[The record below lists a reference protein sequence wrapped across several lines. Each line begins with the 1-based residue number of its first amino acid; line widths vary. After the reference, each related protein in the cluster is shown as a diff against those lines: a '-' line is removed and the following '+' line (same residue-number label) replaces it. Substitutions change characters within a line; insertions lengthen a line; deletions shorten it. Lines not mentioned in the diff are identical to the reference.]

1 MSFEI
6 RVAKREDSKKIL
18 EFINMLAVYEK
29 MQDQVVA
36 TVEKIES
43 EIFDKKS
50 AEVLF
55 AVEDGKEVGFALYF
69 KNFSTFLGKSGIYLE
84 DLFVMPEYR
93 NKGYGKA
100 LLKRLA
106 KIAVES
112 GAGRF
117 EWCCLDWNKPSI
129 DFYLSLGAEKMDGWT
144 TYRLSGKTLEDFSK

>member
-50 AEVLF
+50 AEVIF

-69 KNFSTFLGKSGIYLE
+69 KNFSTFSSGVAKKTAW
-84 DLFVMPEYR
+84 DLRSLMTSPGGISFSF
-93 NKGYGKA
+93 N
-100 LLKRLA
+100 
-106 KIAVES
+106 VE
-112 GAGRF
+112 
-117 EWCCLDWNKPSI
+117 
-129 DFYLSLGAEKMDGWT
+129 LSLK
-144 TYRLSGKTLEDFSK
+144 L